1 MFPGLAQLQFLIAYI
16 MQEWRYQGRQTKGMS
31 LNYLG
36 GILRHY
42 LVLSVQVLNVYE
54 SKNLTL

>member
-1 MFPGLAQLQFLIAYI
+1 MFPGLPQLQFLIAYI
-16 MQEWRYQGRQTKGMS
+16 MQKWRYQGRQMKGMT

-36 GILRHY
+36 SILRHY